1 MKNKRWFLASCIFLL
16 SFSSLVFAGESKDDP
31 LLIKEAYLQYQM
43 WALSRNYAFG
53 TTLARD
59 PIKAL
64 AWQIVYVKS
73 LSKSYPGKSKLLK
86 PYKRGLSKTQIK
98 EAYTLADHYRKKYLL
113 DYEMNEGQLSRL
125 FVINE
130 NIKEKPLS
138 GKKQYTA
145 GSQLTR
151 FQSMIN
157 FLIENKQTKLANLL
171 EQRFEALAEEQEY
184 PVVFGQVSVEGP
196 EPAQMVDAPFKL
208 FAQGFFVAYAKSS
221 RLDFNLPGYEPF
233 NVKISNQQQ
242 VQNLGVITL
251 KPSPHKAKT
260 GFVGRVLPWRGVDRG
275 NIILRQATH
284 KPTDE
289 DNAWYQP
296 VIPITIL
303 NSGKFYATGLTP
315 GTYQLI
321 LQVNGNKVSK
331 KFSLHKGHIKGLA
344 LVDLR

>member
-1 MKNKRWFLASCIFLL
+1 MNNKRWFLVSCVLLL
-16 SFSSLVFAGESKDDP
+16 SLNTPLFAGESEDDE

-53 TTLARD
+53 TTLAKD
-59 PIKAL
+59 PTKAL

-86 PYKRGLSKTQIK
+86 PYKSALSKSQIK
-98 EAYTLADHYRKKYLL
+98 EAYTLADHYRKKYFL
-113 DYEMNEGQLSRL
+113 DYEMDEQQLSRL

-130 NIKEKPLS
+130 KLKERPLS
-138 GKKQYTA
+138 NQRQNIA
-145 GSQLTR
+145 GSEFDK
-151 FQSMIN
+151 FQSIID
-157 FLIENKQTKLANLL
+157 FLIQNKQTKLANLL
-171 EQRFEALAEEQEY
+171 EQRFSALTEEKEY
-184 PVVFGQVSVEGP
+184 PVVFGQVKVDGP

-221 RLDFNLPGYEPF
+221 RLDFNLPGYEPYT
-233 NVKISNQQQ
+233 VKINNQQQ
-242 VQNLGVITL
+242 VQNLGQITL

-260 GFVGRVLPWRGVDRG
+260 GFVGRVLPWRGVDKG

-284 KPTDE
+284 KLSDE
-289 DNAWYQP
+289 DNPWYQP

-315 GTYQLI
+315 GSYQLI

-331 KFSLHKGHIKGLA
+331 KFSLQKGHIKGLA